1 MGRFTKRIYFYRES
15 VLQIHL
21 YIEDGGGNMEH
32 YIIYKYIKIDENEVV
47 YVGRTNNLERR
58 RREHELYEPTE
69 VGRPHYNY
77 PLSRGIRKY
86 GIEAYRCEIIEEV
99 FTYED
104 SLKQE
109 KYWIKY
115 YDTFNDPSKYNYTP
129 GGELSFTT
137 AKFEDE
143 IIEEVKSLLEQQID
157 YETIKD
163 RTGVSISHISEINT
177 GKRRRDKN
185 RTYPINEMTRGR
197 KISSKEL
204 EEIVYLLQ
212 TTQMTCA
219 DIGKKYGV
227 SGTTIQR
234 INSGS
239 LQYQNNLSYPIRA
252 RITPHKKHTL
262 TKAELSELYDDIIN
276 TDIPFSQL
284 AIKYNISTSTVYN
297 INRGTSRKNNNYT
310 YPLRK

>member
-1 MGRFTKRIYFYRES
+1 MGRFIKRIYFCRES

-21 YIEDGGGNMEH
+21 YIEDGGVNMEH

-58 RREHELYEPTE
+58 RREHEIYEPTE
-69 VGRPHYNY
+69 INRPHYNY

-86 GIEAYRCEIIEEV
+86 GKDAYKCEIIEEV
-99 FTYED
+99 STYEE

-115 YDTFNDPSKYNYTP
+115 YNTFNDPSKYNYTP

-137 AKFEDE
+137 TKFEDE
-143 IIEEVKSLLEQQID
+143 VIEEVKNLLEQQID

-163 RTGVSISHISEINT
+163 RTGMSISHISEINT
-177 GKRRRDKN
+177 GKRRRDRN

-197 KISSKEL
+197 KINSKQL
-204 EEIVYLLQ
+204 QEIIWLLQ
-212 TTQMTCA
+212 TTNMTCVE
-219 DIGKKYGV
+219 IGQKYNV
-227 SGTTIQR
+227 SGAAIQR
-234 INSGS
+234 INDGS
-239 LQYQNNLSYPIRA
+239 NQRQEGITYPIRT
-252 RITPHKKHTL
+252 RIIPHKKHTL
-262 TKAELSELYDDIIN
+262 TAEELSELYNDIIN
-276 TDIPFSQL
+276 TNISFNQL
-284 AIKYNISTSTVYN
+284 ANKYNISLTTVYN
-297 INRGTSRKNNNYT
+297 INKGTSRKNDKYT

>member
-1 MGRFTKRIYFYRES
+1 
-15 VLQIHL
+15 
-21 YIEDGGGNMEH
+21 MEH

-58 RREHELYEPTE
+58 RREHEVYEPTE
-69 VGRPHYNY
+69 VNRPHYNY

-86 GIEAYRCEIIEEV
+86 GKDAYKCEIIEEV
-99 FTYED
+99 FTYEE

-115 YDTFNDPSKYNYTP
+115 YNTFNDPSKYNYTP

-143 IIEEVKSLLEQQID
+143 IIEEVKNLLEQRVD

-163 RTGVSISHISEINT
+163 RTGISISHISEINT
-177 GKRRRDKN
+177 GKRRRDRN

-197 KISSKEL
+197 KINSEQL
-204 EEIVYLLQ
+204 QEIICLLQ
-212 TTQMTCA
+212 NTDMTCA
-219 DIGKKYGV
+219 EIGQKYNV
-227 SGTTIQR
+227 SGTEIQK
-234 INSGS
+234 INYGS
-239 LQYQNNLSYPIRA
+239 IQKQEGITYPIRT
-252 RITPHKKHTL
+252 RIISHRKHTL
-262 TKAELSELYDDIIN
+262 TSEELSELCNDIIN
-276 TDIPFSQL
+276 TNISFNQL
-284 AIKYNISTSTVYN
+284 ANKYNISTTTVYN
-297 INRGTSRKNNNYT
+297 INKGTSRKNDKYT

>member
-1 MGRFTKRIYFYRES
+1 
-15 VLQIHL
+15 
-21 YIEDGGGNMEH
+21 MEH
-32 YIIYKYIKIDENEVV
+32 YIIYKYIKIDTNEVV

-69 VGRPHYNY
+69 VNRPHYNY

-86 GIEAYRCEIIEEV
+86 GIGAYKCEIIEEV
-99 FTYED
+99 FTYEE

-129 GGELSFTT
+129 GGELSFIT

-157 YETIKD
+157 YETIRD

-177 GKRRRDKN
+177 GKRRKDKN
-185 RTYPINEMTRGR
+185 RIYPINEMTRGR
-197 KISSKEL
+197 KIGSKEL
-204 EEIVYLLQ
+204 QEIIELLQ

-219 DIGKKYGV
+219 EIGKKYNV
-227 SGTTIQR
+227 SGGAIQR
-234 INSGS
+234 INNGS
-239 LQYQNNLSYPIRA
+239 VQHQDNINYPIRT
-252 RITPHKKHTL
+252 RVTPQKKHTL
-262 TKAELSELYDDIIN
+262 TTVELSELCNDIIN

-284 AIKYNISTSTVYN
+284 AIKYNVSTTTIYN
-297 INRGTSRKNNNYT
+297 INKGVSRKNNNYI

>member
-1 MGRFTKRIYFYRES
+1 
-15 VLQIHL
+15 
-21 YIEDGGGNMEH
+21 MEH

-58 RREHELYEPTE
+58 RREHEVYEPTE
-69 VGRPHYNY
+69 VNRPHYNY

-86 GIEAYRCEIIEEV
+86 GKDAYKCEIIEEV
-99 FTYED
+99 FTYEE

-115 YDTFNDPSKYNYTP
+115 YNTFNDPSKYNYTP

-143 IIEEVKSLLEQQID
+143 IIEEVKNLLEQRVD

-163 RTGVSISHISEINT
+163 RTGISISHISEINT
-177 GKRRRDKN
+177 GKRRRDRN

-197 KISSKEL
+197 KINSEQL
-204 EEIVYLLQ
+204 QEIICLLQ
-212 TTQMTCA
+212 NTDMTCA
-219 DIGKKYGV
+219 EIGQKYNV
-227 SGTTIQR
+227 SGTAIQK
-234 INSGS
+234 INYGS
-239 LQYQNNLSYPIRA
+239 LQRQEGITYPIRT
-252 RITPHKKHTL
+252 RIIPHRKHTL
-262 TKAELSELYDDIIN
+262 TVEELSELCNDIIN
-276 TDIPFSQL
+276 TNISFNQL
-284 AIKYNISTSTVYN
+284 ANKYNISTTTVYN
-297 INRGTSRKNNNYT
+297 INKGTSHKNDKYT

>member
-1 MGRFTKRIYFYRES
+1 
-15 VLQIHL
+15 
-21 YIEDGGGNMEH
+21 MEH
-32 YIIYKYIKIDENEVV
+32 YIIYKYIKIDTNEVV

-69 VGRPHYNY
+69 VNRPHYNY

-86 GIEAYRCEIIEEV
+86 GIGAYKCEIIEEV
-99 FTYED
+99 FTYEE

-129 GGELSFTT
+129 GGELSFIT

-157 YETIKD
+157 YETIRD

-177 GKRRRDKN
+177 GKRRKDKN
-185 RTYPINEMTRGR
+185 RIYPINEKTRGR
-197 KISSKEL
+197 KIGSKEL
-204 EEIVYLLQ
+204 QEIIELLQ

-219 DIGKKYGV
+219 EIGKKYNV
-227 SGTTIQR
+227 SGGAIQR
-234 INSGS
+234 INNGS
-239 LQYQNNLSYPIRA
+239 VQHQDNINYPIRT
-252 RITPHKKHTL
+252 RVTPQKKHTL
-262 TKAELSELYDDIIN
+262 TTVELSELYNDIIN

-284 AIKYNISTSTVYN
+284 AIKYNVSTTTIYN
-297 INRGTSRKNNNYT
+297 INKGVSRKNNNYI

>member
-1 MGRFTKRIYFYRES
+1 
-15 VLQIHL
+15 
-21 YIEDGGGNMEH
+21 MEH

-58 RREHELYEPTE
+58 RREHEVYEPTE
-69 VGRPHYNY
+69 VNRPHYNY

-86 GIEAYRCEIIEEV
+86 GKDAYKCEIIEEV
-99 FTYED
+99 FTYEE

-115 YDTFNDPSKYNYTP
+115 YNTFNDPSKYNYTP

-143 IIEEVKSLLEQQID
+143 IIEEVKNLLEQRVD

-163 RTGVSISHISEINT
+163 RTGISISHISEINT
-177 GKRRRDKN
+177 GKRRRDRN

-197 KISSKEL
+197 KINSEQL
-204 EEIVYLLQ
+204 QEIICLLQ
-212 TTQMTCA
+212 NTDMTCA
-219 DIGKKYGV
+219 EIGQKYNV
-227 SGTTIQR
+227 SGTEIQKINYGSIQR
-234 INSGS
+234 QEGIT
-239 LQYQNNLSYPIRA
+239 YPIRT
-252 RITPHKKHTL
+252 RIISHRKHTL
-262 TKAELSELYDDIIN
+262 TSEELSELCNDIIN
-276 TDIPFSQL
+276 TNISFNQL
-284 AIKYNISTSTVYN
+284 ANKYNISITTVYN
-297 INRGTSRKNNNYT
+297 INKGTSRKNDKYT

>member
-1 MGRFTKRIYFYRES
+1 
-15 VLQIHL
+15 
-21 YIEDGGGNMEH
+21 MEH
-32 YIIYKYIKIDENEVV
+32 YIIYKYIKIDTNEVV

-69 VGRPHYNY
+69 VNRPHYNY

-86 GIEAYRCEIIEEV
+86 GIGAYKCEIIEEV
-99 FTYED
+99 FTYEE

-129 GGELSFTT
+129 GGELSFIT

-157 YETIKD
+157 YETIRD

-177 GKRRRDKN
+177 GKRRKDKN
-185 RTYPINEMTRGR
+185 RIYPINEKTRGR
-197 KISSKEL
+197 KIGSKEL
-204 EEIVYLLQ
+204 QEIIELLQ

-219 DIGKKYGV
+219 EIGKKYNV
-227 SGTTIQR
+227 SGGAIQR
-234 INSGS
+234 INNGS
-239 LQYQNNLSYPIRA
+239 VQHQDNINYPIRT
-252 RITPHKKHTL
+252 RVTPQKKHTL
-262 TKAELSELYDDIIN
+262 TTVELSELCNDIIN

-284 AIKYNISTSTVYN
+284 AIKYNVSTTTIYN
-297 INRGTSRKNNNYT
+297 INKGVSRKNNNYI